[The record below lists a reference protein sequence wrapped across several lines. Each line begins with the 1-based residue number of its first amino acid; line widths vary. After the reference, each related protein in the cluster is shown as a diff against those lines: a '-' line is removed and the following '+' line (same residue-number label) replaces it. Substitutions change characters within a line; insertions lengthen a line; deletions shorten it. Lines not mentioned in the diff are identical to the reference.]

1 MAIDLAFVWAILI
14 AFAVLAYVML
24 DGFDLGIGILFPAS
38 SGPEQR
44 DVMINSVAPVWDGN
58 ETWLVL
64 GGGGLFAAFP
74 LAYAVLL
81 PALYAPL
88 TAMLLALVL
97 RGVAF
102 EFRFRTERAK
112 WAWDCAFWGGSVL
125 AALAQGIALGAF
137 IQGFVVDGRAYA
149 GGWFD
154 WLTPFSIMTGI
165 AVVVG
170 YALLGATWL
179 IMKTEGALQHWCFR
193 ITPPLAAAV
202 VGLIVIVSIWTP
214 LLDPAIAAR
223 WFGWPNIVL
232 VAPVPLLVAGTSPRP
247 LPSDQGTARAPA
259 LPAVAGP
266 VRALLR
272 GPGNQPVSLRRAAPH
287 HHLGG
292 GGTAG
297 EPGLSPGRRA
307 DPDPDHPRLHRA
319 CLLDLPRQGRSR
331 RRLPLSPPRSRQA
344 AAAAGLVC
352 RTLGCWRC
360 GACGGRLCDQTGARN
375 LMVVCRARPCGIW
388 AARISGTQGY
398 WLDIGHGIALLAFHC
413 QPAPCWTR

>member
-64 GGGGLFAAFP
+64 GGGGLLAAFP

-102 EFRFRTERAK
+102 EFRFRTTRAK
-112 WAWDCAFWGGSVL
+112 WLWDSAFWGGSVL

-137 IQGFVVDGRAYA
+137 IQGFAIDGRAYA

-154 WLTPFSIMTGI
+154 WLTPFSILTGI

-179 IMKTEGALQHWCFR
+179 IMKTEGALQDWCFR
-193 ITPPLAAAV
+193 VTLPLGAAV

-214 LLDPAIAAR
+214 LLDPTIAAR

-232 VAPVPLLVAGTSPRP
+232 VSPVPLLVAGASF
-247 LPSDQGTARAPA
+247 A
-259 LPAVAGP
+259 
-266 VRALLR
+266 
-272 GPGNQPVSLRRAAPH
+272 
-287 HHLGG
+287 
-292 GGTAG
+292 
-297 EPGLSPGRRA
+297 
-307 DPDPDHPRLHRA
+307 LHRA
-319 CLLDLPRQGRSR
+319 VQSR
-331 RRLPLSPPRSRQA
+331 RELLPFLLSQGLFVLSYVGLGISLYPYIVPRSITIWQA
-344 AAAAGLVC
+344 AAPPESLIFLLVGALILIPMILAYTAHAYWVFRGKVDPAG
-352 RTLGCWRC
+352 
-360 GACGGRLCDQTGARN
+360 
-375 LMVVCRARPCGIW
+375 
-388 AARISGTQGY
+388 GY
-398 WLDIGHGIALLAFHC
+398 H
-413 QPAPCWTR
+413 

>member
-38 SGPEQR
+38 AGPEQR
-44 DVMINSVAPVWDGN
+44 DLMINSVAPVWDGN

-64 GGGGLFAAFP
+64 GGGGLLAAFP

-102 EFRFRTERAK
+102 EFRFRTTRAK
-112 WAWDCAFWGGSVL
+112 GLWDYAFWGGSVL

-137 IQGFVVDGRAYA
+137 IQGFAVDGRAYA

-154 WLTPFSIMTGI
+154 WLTPFTILTGI

-179 IMKTEGALQHWCFR
+179 IMKTEGALQDWCFR
-193 ITPPLAAAV
+193 VTLPLGAAV

-214 LLDPAIAAR
+214 LLDATIAAR

-232 VAPVPLLVAGTSPRP
+232 VSPVPLLVAAS
-247 LPSDQGTARAPA
+247 AFA
-259 LPAVAGP
+259 
-266 VRALLR
+266 
-272 GPGNQPVSLRRAAPH
+272 
-287 HHLGG
+287 
-292 GGTAG
+292 
-297 EPGLSPGRRA
+297 
-307 DPDPDHPRLHRA
+307 LHRA
-319 CLLDLPRQGRSR
+319 VER
-331 RRLPLSPPRSRQA
+331 RRELLPFLLSQGLFVLSYVGLGISLYPYIVPRSITIWQA
-344 AAAAGLVC
+344 AAPPESLIFLLVGALILIPMILAYTAHAYWVFRGKVDPAG
-352 RTLGCWRC
+352 
-360 GACGGRLCDQTGARN
+360 
-375 LMVVCRARPCGIW
+375 
-388 AARISGTQGY
+388 GY
-398 WLDIGHGIALLAFHC
+398 H
-413 QPAPCWTR
+413 